1 MLPGFRSA
9 LCSQG
14 VQVSRDVCSQWGLSV
29 LRLAVA
35 TSGKAP
41 SEEGFLPAFEQVSRL
56 PLEQT
61 IGGKSGVLT
70 SFLKHFNTC
79 LAHMLICTNSL
90 SLLKGPFLQYVP
102 ASSSESIPHWW
113 PQALLHASGRSV
125 HLSHVAWFPCL
136 PVQVGNA
143 GPWWALEAGGTAS
156 GQESRSF
163 PLGGGGLGGEFS
175 LLSSGSS
182 LGSPAHRAV
191 PGGLGFSWW
200 FLKCLV
206 CRYPLSF
213 LLQGLCITEL

>member
-1 MLPGFRSA
+1 M
-9 LCSQG
+9 
-14 VQVSRDVCSQWGLSV
+14 

-56 PLEQT
+56 PLQQT
-61 IGGKSGVLT
+61 IRGKSGVLT

-102 ASSSESIPHWW
+102 TSSSESIPHWW
-113 PQALLHASGRSV
+113 PQALLRASGRSV
-125 HLSHVAWFPCL
+125 HLSHVAWFPFL
-136 PVQVGNA
+136 PGQVGSA

-163 PLGGGGLGGEFS
+163 PLGGGGLGGGIRPS
-175 LLSSGSS
+175 YPLAALWV
-182 LGSPAHRAV
+182 HRVV
-191 PGGLGFSWW
+191 PGRLGFSWW

-206 CRYPLSF
+206 CRYPLFSF
-213 LLQGLCITEL
+213 RDYA